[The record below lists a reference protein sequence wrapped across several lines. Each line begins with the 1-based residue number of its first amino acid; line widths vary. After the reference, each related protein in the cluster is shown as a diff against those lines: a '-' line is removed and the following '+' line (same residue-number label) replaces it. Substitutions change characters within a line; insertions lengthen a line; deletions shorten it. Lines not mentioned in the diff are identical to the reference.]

1 MEWWGREA
9 EDAARRLQERLGSI
23 RGQDH
28 AIPQIMNAVLGKMHD
43 PSSPLVLQFSG
54 DNGVGKSYTAEQIS
68 LALSLRCGN
77 DCSKG
82 DNMLIIGGT
91 AYKGLELGEARKMI
105 FARIREHA
113 QLFPHGIILVNDIQ
127 SMDPELV
134 VALTPLFGR
143 EDSFPE
149 ISDVALNKLI
159 VIITND
165 FGKAGKTR
173 GLNAREIGKLA
184 RQEFSELYSVLTSS
198 HLRSFY
204 FIAANE
210 VVARDIAAYEL
221 NTMPCRGYPWVKRVV
236 YDDTVLSFVIH
247 HLTQNYD
254 LALENGRAIHRS
266 VQDTVDLTSVRVAFK
281 SVPWTVTFSV
291 SRDGSQVITTVVPA
305 HDDEL

>member
-1 MEWWGREA
+1 MLISVTILALIASVTGLGELCAPLPRCRQSYSPSCARFSAGSYSWGYEMEWWGREA

-143 EDSFPE
+143 
-149 ISDVALNKLI
+149 
-159 VIITND
+159 
-165 FGKAGKTR
+165 
-173 GLNAREIGKLA
+173 
-184 RQEFSELYSVLTSS
+184 
-198 HLRSFY
+198 
-204 FIAANE
+204 
-210 VVARDIAAYEL
+210 
-221 NTMPCRGYPWVKRVV
+221 
-236 YDDTVLSFVIH
+236 
-247 HLTQNYD
+247 
-254 LALENGRAIHRS
+254 
-266 VQDTVDLTSVRVAFK
+266 
-281 SVPWTVTFSV
+281 
-291 SRDGSQVITTVVPA
+291 
-305 HDDEL
+305 